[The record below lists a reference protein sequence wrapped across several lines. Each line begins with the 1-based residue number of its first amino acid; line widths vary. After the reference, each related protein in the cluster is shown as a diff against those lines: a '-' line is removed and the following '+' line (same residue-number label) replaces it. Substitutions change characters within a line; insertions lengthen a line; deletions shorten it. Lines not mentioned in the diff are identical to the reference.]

1 MRATVSLLSAAKTA
15 VRKVVPLADRILVR
29 RIEQQAK
36 VSFFFCKSI
45 AHFEFVIWCN
55 Y

>member
-36 VSFFFCKSI
+36 VSFFLQKYSSFRSCDM
-45 AHFEFVIWCN
+45 V
-55 Y
+55 